1 MHIEL
6 YIFLLFIGLLA
17 GYIDAIVG
25 GGGLLT
31 IPALLHCGL
40 SPHTT
45 LGSSKFAATFGVM
58 SSTLVYLRKNIYN
71 LKLWLFIVLAS
82 LIGAAIGTVTIHFI
96 AANWLEKI
104 IPLLLITIVIYM
116 IIPKNMRQKGRAYN
130 YRPAKLKGGIIGLVL
145 GFYDGFFGPGTG
157 SFWTSALL
165 YFFKLDLLQATAIA
179 KLMNFSSN
187 IVAAIIFA
195 CYGSINYPLAIALL
209 FGYVAG
215 AYLGAHAA
223 IKHGRKLIKPL
234 FLIVVTIVAIKLII
248 QTWL

>member
-1 MHIEL
+1 MHIEVTTL
-6 YIFLLFIGLLA
+6 LLFTGLLA

-45 LGSSKFAATFGVM
+45 LGTNKLAASFGVM
-58 SSTLVYLRKNIYN
+58 SSTLVYLKKNIYN
-71 LKLWLFIVLAS
+71 LKLWLFIIVAS
-82 LIGAAIGTVTIHFI
+82 VIGAIFGTVAIHFI

-104 IPLLLITIVIYM
+104 IPFLLIIIVVYM
-116 IIPKNMRQKGRAYN
+116 AIPKNLRQKGRAYN
-130 YRPAKLKGGIIGLVL
+130 YRPQKLKGGIIGVTL

-209 FGYVAG
+209 LGYVAG
-215 AYLGAHAA
+215 SYLGAHAA

-234 FLIVVTIVAIKLII
+234 FLIVVTVIAVKLLI
-248 QTWL
+248 QAW

>member
-1 MHIEL
+1 MHIETTT
-6 YIFLLFIGLLA
+6 FLLFTGLLA

-45 LGSSKFAATFGVM
+45 LGTNKLAASFGVM
-58 SSTLVYLRKNIYN
+58 SSTLVYLKKNIYN
-71 LKLWLFIVLAS
+71 LKLWFFIVIAS
-82 LIGAAIGTVTIHFI
+82 LIGAIFGTVAIHFI

-104 IPLLLITIVIYM
+104 IPFLLIIIVVYM
-116 IIPKNMRQKGRAYN
+116 TIPKNLRQKGRAYN
-130 YRPAKLKGGIIGLVL
+130 YRPQKLKGGIIGFTL

-209 FGYVAG
+209 LGYVAG
-215 AYLGAHAA
+215 SYLGAHAA

-234 FLIVVTIVAIKLII
+234 FLIVVTVIAVKLLI
-248 QTWL
+248 QAW